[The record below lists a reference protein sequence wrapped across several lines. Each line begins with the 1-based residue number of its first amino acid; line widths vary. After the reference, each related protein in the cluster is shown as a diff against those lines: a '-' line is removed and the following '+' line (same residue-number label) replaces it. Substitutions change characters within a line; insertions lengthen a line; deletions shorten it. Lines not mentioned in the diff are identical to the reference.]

1 MFFNRHKAEPPQ
13 DAGGG
18 SGDRPAVGGPRLVE
32 EETAFLI
39 PQSEWKQLAVRLD
52 GLEALEARVRRLEAE
67 AEAEAD
73 AGWAALRSRT
83 RSETGEWADRVERR
97 MRGFDTRLRDT
108 LAGFGPLGDRLTEL
122 TVRHEQA
129 DERALALESTVADTR
144 RLLDELG
151 EVLDL
156 VRVAQVEERTDLTRE
171 DFLVHYDLAGRLKAL
186 YTQRMPDL
194 IQPRLAAERPR
205 DVVRR
210 QAELIRRL
218 CLALFG
224 PEEHDGV
231 GDPDL
236 DELTRITTDAGRVGL
251 DQQHQRLLERVGAE
265 ASNLSRAMNES
276 GYASRFDFSVEPG
289 IAADPR
295 EHALWLSCEA
305 GRPVAFVV
313 CPGYR
318 AADRRLL
325 EPFVF
330 TESGGEG

>member
-1 MFFNRHKAEPPQ
+1 MFFSRHKAEPPQ
-13 DAGGG
+13 DGRDGSAG
-18 SGDRPAVGGPRLVE
+18 RAAVGGPRLVE

-52 GLEALEARVRRLEAE
+52 SLDALETRLRKL
-67 AEAEAD
+67 EAD
-73 AGWAALRSRT
+73 AVTERAAVRAQT
-83 RSETGEWADRVERR
+83 RSEMGEWADRVERR

-108 LAGFGPLGDRLTEL
+108 LAGFRPLGERLTEL
-122 TVRHEQA
+122 TTRHDQV
-129 DERALALESTVADTR
+129 DERTLALESTVADTR

-171 DFLVHYDLAGRLKAL
+171 DFLVHYELADRLRAL

-194 IQPRLAAERPR
+194 VQPRLAAERPR

-224 PEEHDGV
+224 PEGRDGV

-236 DELTRITTDAGRVGL
+236 DELTRITTDTGRVGL

-265 ASNLSRAMNES
+265 ATNLSRAMNES
-276 GYASRFDFSVEPG
+276 GYASRFDFSVEP
-289 IAADPR
+289 ATVADPR

-325 EPFVF
+325 EPLVF

>member
-1 MFFNRHKAEPPQ
+1 MFFNRHKAEAPQ
-13 DAGGG
+13 DGRGG
-18 SGDRPAVGGPRLVE
+18 SGDRPAVGEPRRVE

-39 PQSEWKQLAVRLD
+39 PQSDWKQLAVRLD
-52 GLEALEARVRRLEAE
+52 GLEALEARVRKL
-67 AEAEAD
+67 EAD
-73 AGWAALRSRT
+73 AVAERAALRSQT
-83 RSETGEWADRVERR
+83 RSEMGEWAERVERR

-108 LAGFGPLGDRLTEL
+108 LAGFGPLSDRLTEL
-122 TVRHEQA
+122 TIRHEEV
-129 DERALALESTVADTR
+129 DERALALESTVADSR

-171 DFLVHYDLAGRLKAL
+171 DFLVHYELAGRLKAL

-236 DELTRITTDAGRVGL
+236 DELTRITTDNGRVGL
-251 DQQHQRLLERVGAE
+251 DHQHQRLLERVGAE
-265 ASNLSRAMNES
+265 AANLSRAMNES
-276 GYASRFDFSVEPG
+276 GYASRFDFTVEPG
-289 IAADPR
+289 AVADPR